1 MGGIGVFGDCDYH
14 GETLKTEIDYLLK
27 IKVIF
32 IINVSLF
39 WSRGFLRVM
48 VRLFDRPKTF
58 QDRDTIFLNL
68 GAFLMIDNTFYR
80 SRDTF
85 YLNDSL
91 TFSRALSKDL
101 GLFDIGGTF

>member
-1 MGGIGVFGDCDYH
+1 MGERGVFGYCDDH

-32 IINVSLF
+32 IIDVSLF

-48 VRLFDRPKTF
+48 VRLFDLPKTF

-68 GAFLMIDNTFYR
+68 GAFLMIEGHFLR
-80 SRDTF
+80 SI
-85 YLNDSL
+85 
-91 TFSRALSKDL
+91 ALFISMTL
-101 GLFDIGGTF
+101 